1 MNFTPSQVWLI
12 IGIALC
18 VIELLVPIP
27 TLLIAGAMGLAAILV
42 AAIALIIPISA
53 LQIVAWMMISG
64 ILVMGSRRLIPQ
76 DSHQLKESS
85 EGITLTEIPAGQTG
99 RVQYEGVSWK
109 GRCDDPQMA
118 IAAQQKVIVLRRQ
131 GTTLIV
137 VPENWLQSKEDA
149 KYLL

>member
-12 IGIALC
+12 IGIALW
-18 VIELLVPIP
+18 VIELLVPLP
-27 TLLIAGAMGLAAILV
+27 TLLIAGAMGLSAMLV
-42 AAIALIIPISA
+42 AAIALILPIPA
-53 LQIVAWMMISG
+53 LQIVAWMLTSG
-64 ILVMGSRRLIPQ
+64 ILVVVSRRFIPK

-99 RVQYEGVSWK
+99 RVQHEGVSWK
-109 GRCDDPQMA
+109 ARCDDPKIA

-137 VPENWLQSKEDA
+137 VPENWLQ
-149 KYLL
+149 